1 MCTATRRPMRAISMA
16 RLLRRRVMNL
26 NQVGHLTREFSR
38 GS

>member
-1 MCTATRRPMRAISMA
+1 MCTATRSPMRTIS
-16 RLLRRRVMNL
+16 LVNL